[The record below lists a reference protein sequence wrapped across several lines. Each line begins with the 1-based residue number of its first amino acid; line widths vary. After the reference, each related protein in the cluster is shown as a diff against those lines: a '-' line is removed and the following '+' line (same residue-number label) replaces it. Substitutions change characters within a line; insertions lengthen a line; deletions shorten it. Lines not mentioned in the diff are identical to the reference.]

1 MITVAVTGGIGT
13 GKSVVLAR
21 FRELGSPVIAADA
34 LAHDVLLPDTDGA
47 RAVRERFGHAVMRAD
62 GGVDRP
68 ALARVVFA
76 DERARLDLE
85 AIVHPAVRRRLAE
98 WLAARKDEG
107 ASLAIVEI
115 PLLFETGRAADFDAI
130 VVTACEEPEQ
140 IRRVMNRDGLGEAD
154 VRRRLAAQWPLAEKV
169 KRADFVIRTDGLLGD
184 SRARVDEV
192 WRHLQ
197 ARAAHPAEP
206 PSLSPDRT

>member
-21 FRELGSPVIAADA
+21 FRELGAPVIEADA
-34 LAHDVLLPDTDGA
+34 LAHDVLRPDTEGA
-47 RAVRERFGHAVMRAD
+47 AAVRRRFGEAVMRAD

-98 WLAARKDEG
+98 WLSARAAEG
-107 ASLAIVEI
+107 ASLAIIEI
-115 PLLFETGRAADFDAI
+115 PLLFETGRSADFDAI

-140 IRRVMNRDGLGEAD
+140 IRRVMGRDGLSEPD
-154 VRRRLAAQWPLAEKV
+154 VRRRLAAQWPLTEKV
-169 KRADFVIRTDGLLGD
+169 KRADFVVRTDGLPAD
-184 SRARVDEV
+184 SRARVDDV
-192 WRHLQ
+192 WRQLQ
-197 ARAAHPAEP
+197 ARAAGSA
-206 PSLSPDRT
+206 